1 MNYLSV
7 IKEAMVVTNKNWQLI
22 LMQFIFMILSFVSLL
37 TIVGIP
43 LAIAFVIFGIDLTE
57 ILRQQDLIS
66 VFHIGAD
73 MLKNSLPIVLFVI
86 LGFVLYVA
94 SVIAMWIFA
103 FAGTIGSLAKTIING
118 QKFSLRFFW
127 TEAKRLFFPLFIF
140 TNVIGFAFALLAM
153 VMGILSEMARKV
165 ISIAETQE
173 ATLAVFLGI
182 FFFLVLLSVGL
193 FLLLMTLGMM
203 FYGCGYMI
211 FGRPRP
217 FKAIRQIAQYLY
229 KTTSAHILLGI
240 LVCFYLV
247 VGSIVVTITSL
258 LASIPAAGP
267 VLVMPFQF
275 ISQAAHGYLGLVILS
290 ALFLHYYRTGYLPSL
305 PESRVSPDTSPPSVA
320 EQAPVPE
327 EKA

>member
-86 LGFVLYVA
+86 LGFVLYVD
-94 SVIAMWIFA
+94 SVISMWIFA
-103 FAGTIGSLAKTIING
+103 YAGTIGSLAKTIING

-165 ISIAETQE
+165 ISIR
-173 ATLAVFLGI
+173 L
-182 FFFLVLLSVGL
+182 
-193 FLLLMTLGMM
+193 
-203 FYGCGYMI
+203 
-211 FGRPRP
+211 R
-217 FKAIRQIAQYLY
+217 
-229 KTTSAHILLGI
+229 
-240 LVCFYLV
+240 
-247 VGSIVVTITSL
+247 
-258 LASIPAAGP
+258 ASW
-267 VLVMPFQF
+267 
-275 ISQAAHGYLGLVILS
+275 S
-290 ALFLHYYRTGYLPSL
+290 T
-305 PESRVSPDTSPPSVA
+305 
-320 EQAPVPE
+320 
-327 EKA
+327 